1 MYIKE
6 SYVYT
11 LPADMNDPEGPTRW
25 VACSS
30 GDCGYE
36 RCEDDSSY
44 MIRMK
49 PVLLR
54 MFKVNGQQTCEG
66 CIKEWRANMTVALG
80 WVE

>member
-1 MYIKE
+1 MFIKE

-11 LPADMNDPEGPTRW
+11 FPADMDDPEGPTRW

-44 MIRMK
+44 MILMK

-54 MFKVNGQQTCEG
+54 MFKLSTASSSSFMAAG
-66 CIKEWRANMTVALG
+66 
-80 WVE
+80 

>member
-1 MYIKE
+1 MFIKE
-6 SYVYT
+6 SWVHT
-11 LPADMNDPEGPTRW
+11 LPADMDDPEGPTRW

-54 MFKVNGQQTCEG
+54 MFKVNGQQVCEG
-66 CIKEWRANMTVALG
+66 CLKEWRASITE
-80 WVE
+80 WIE

>member
-25 VACSS
+25 VGCSS

-36 RCEDDSSY
+36 RTADDSSY

-54 MFKVNGQQTCEG
+54 MFKVNGRQVCEG
-66 CIKEWRANMTVALG
+66 CLKEWRASITE
-80 WVE
+80 WIE